1 MGIRATSD
9 LPVPTEAQ
17 EQITLFSWAAVQAI
31 PELALLYHIPNG
43 GSRHKAEAARLR
55 AEGVRSGVPDLC
67 LPVPRGG
74 CHGLYIEL
82 KRLRGGRLS
91 EQQRAWLD
99 ALGKQGYAVAVC
111 KGWEDAAE
119 TILRYLEG
127 EYKK

>member
-1 MGIRATSD
+1 MPIS

-55 AEGVRSGVPDLC
+55 AEGVRAGVPDLC

-74 CHGLYIEL
+74 FHGLYIEL

-99 ALGKQGYAVAVC
+99 ALGKQGDAVAVC

>member
-1 MGIRATSD
+1 MPIS

-17 EQITLFSWAAVQAI
+17 EQVTLFSWAAVQAI

-55 AEGVRSGVPDLC
+55 ADGVRAGVPDLC

>member
-1 MGIRATSD
+1 MPIS

-55 AEGVRSGVPDLC
+55 AEGVRAGVPDLC

-74 CHGLYIEL
+74 FHGLYIEL
-82 KRLRGGRLS
+82 KRLRGGRLG

>member
-1 MGIRATSD
+1 M
-9 LPVPTEAQ
+9 
-17 EQITLFSWAAVQAI
+17 
-31 PELALLYHIPNG
+31 
-43 GSRHKAEAARLR
+43 
-55 AEGVRSGVPDLC
+55 
-67 LPVPRGG
+67 
-74 CHGLYIEL
+74 YIEL

>member
-1 MGIRATSD
+1 MPIS

-17 EQITLFSWAAVQAI
+17 EQITLFSWAAVQDI

-55 AEGVRSGVPDLC
+55 AEGVRAGVPDLC

-74 CHGLYIEL
+74 FNGLYIEL

-119 TILRYLEG
+119 TILRYLDNR
-127 EYKK
+127 KDNAK